1 MKLRH
6 LLGPRCTRARTL
18 GSARLDGP
26 LTELEQAEVDRHLR
40 ECADCRQVVAEMAE
54 LAYAVRSVPLTAAPA
69 PVRAAPTSA
78 PVARSS
84 SSRRRWGSLAGVA
97 AAAAVAAALGAA
109 VATPWHR
116 TPPRPAAP
124 RSIGVIAQ
132 RFDMHHPWP
141 MSSSQKISE
150 DGVPPMRGAGR

>member
-26 LTELEQAEVDRHLR
+26 LTDLEQAEVDRHLR
-40 ECADCRQVVAEMAE
+40 ECAECRQVLSEMAE
-54 LAYAVRSVPLTAAPA
+54 LTGAVRRAPLEVAPA
-69 PVRAAPTSA
+69 PVPAAAPGSPPA
-78 PVARSS
+78 ARAF
-84 SSRRRWGSLAGVA
+84 SRRRRLGSLAGVA
-97 AAAAVAAALGAA
+97 AAAAVAAALGAV

-124 RSIGVIAQ
+124 RSIDIAQ
-132 RFDMHHPWP
+132 RFDVHHPWP
-141 MSSSQKISE
+141 MFAE
-150 DGVPPMRGAGR
+150 DDVPPMRGARR

>member
-26 LTELEQAEVDRHLR
+26 LTDLEQAELDRHLR
-40 ECADCRQVVAEMAE
+40 ECPECRQVVADMAD
-54 LAYAVRSVPLTAAPA
+54 LSHTVRSAPLTAAPRQVPAAAPA
-69 PVRAAPTSA
+69 PV
-78 PVARSS
+78 PVTRI
-84 SSRRRWGSLAGVA
+84 SSRRRRLAPLAGVA

-116 TPPRPAAP
+116 TSPQPAAP
-124 RSIGVIAQ
+124 RSIDIAQ
-132 RFDMHHPWP
+132 RFDVHHPWP
-141 MSSSQKISE
+141 LIAA
-150 DGVPPMRGAGR
+150 DDVPPMRGARR

>member
-26 LTELEQAEVDRHLR
+26 LTELEQAELDRHLV
-40 ECADCRQVVAEMAE
+40 ECAECRHMVAEMAE
-54 LAYAVRSVPLTAAPA
+54 LTDAVRSVPLTAAPA
-69 PVRAAPTSA
+69 PVLAAAPTPA
-78 PVARSS
+78 PAAHAF
-84 SSRRRWGSLAGVA
+84 SRRRRRLGSLAGVA

-124 RSIGVIAQ
+124 RSIDIAQ
-132 RFDMHHPWP
+132 RFDAHHPWP
-141 MSSSQKISE
+141 LIAQ
-150 DGVPPMRGAGR
+150 DDLPPMRGARR